1 MKASRFA
8 HNGLASFKGERACV
22 ATTSAPRPVAN
33 ASNLTDIPPPPPET
47 PIILLV
53 FAALAGAVLTA
64 VGYVVQRAALTALA
78 LTALFPFLLIC
89 FPRHYGQ
96 VRLRFCL
103 I

>member
-1 MKASRFA
+1 MIFGKDTSRFA

-47 PIILLV
+47 PIILLL

-64 VGYVVQRAALTALA
+64 VGYVVHGTVWPGHDPVAL
-78 LTALFPFLLIC
+78 LL
-89 FPRHYGQ
+89 
-96 VRLRFCL
+96 RLWH
-103 I
+103 